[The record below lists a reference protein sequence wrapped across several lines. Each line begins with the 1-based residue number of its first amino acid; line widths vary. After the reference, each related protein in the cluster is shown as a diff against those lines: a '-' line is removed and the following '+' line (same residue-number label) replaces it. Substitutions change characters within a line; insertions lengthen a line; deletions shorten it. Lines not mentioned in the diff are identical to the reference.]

1 VYPELGNASLWCC
14 TELTTRSAIDTVCGL
29 LSEYEE
35 TAKTNEPRM
44 QEWRPVSIT
53 KQRAR

>member
-1 VYPELGNASLWCC
+1 MKVLVTGAAGMLGMDLC

-44 QEWRPVSIT
+44 QEVA
-53 KQRAR
+53 Q

>member
-44 QEWRPVSIT
+44 QEVA
-53 KQRAR
+53 Q